1 MDTQKMPQ
9 TEPAIQVADDIFEVR
24 LPLPFAL
31 NIVNCY
37 LLRDADGWTMLDTGL
52 NTVAA
57 QTAWNNAFVELGI
70 TPHEITQIILT
81 HVHPD
86 HYGMAG
92 YFQSLAT
99 PVAVPLVK
107 MSPRE
112 AELARLLWEGEGQQ
126 AKAFDQFLAACGM
139 PADMIQ
145 TVLTSLGSTGEM
157 TYPHPTHIETLN
169 PGDSITI
176 GRRTF
181 QSIHA
186 PGHSDG
192 QLIFYDAADKL
203 LLSGDHVLMKIT
215 PNIGLWPD
223 TEPDPLG
230 RFLASLESLR
240 NLDVRLALPGHK
252 ALITDWRGRL
262 DELLHHHTLRLEH
275 TLAAIQGGA
284 TVFDASLKIFNSL
297 TFTPHEWRFAMV
309 ETLAHLEYLRLRG
322 KVRQESDVEGR
333 WRFNPTG
340 T

>member
-1 MDTQKMPQ
+1 MPQ
-9 TEPAIQVADDIFEVR
+9 AEPAIQVADDIFQVR

-37 LLRDADGWTMLDTGL
+37 LLRDNDGWTMLDTGL
-52 NTVAA
+52 NTAPAQAA
-57 QTAWNNAFVELGI
+57 WDAAFAALGI
-70 TPHEITQIILT
+70 TPCDISQIILT

-92 YFQSLAT
+92 WFQSLAT
-99 PVAVPLVK
+99 SDAIPPVK

-112 AELARLLWEGEGQQ
+112 AELAKLLWEGQGKQ
-126 AKAFDQFLAACGM
+126 AKAFDQYLAACGM
-139 PADMIQ
+139 PAEMIPI
-145 TVLTSLGSTGEM
+145 VVTSLGSTGEM
-157 TYPHPTHIETLN
+157 TYPHPTQIETLN
-169 PGDSITI
+169 PGDSIAI
-176 GRRTF
+176 GKRIF
-181 QSIHA
+181 QMIHA

-192 QLIFYDAADKL
+192 QLIFYDPADKL

-230 RFLASLESLR
+230 RFLASLKSLR
-240 NLDVRLALPGHK
+240 DLEVRLALPGHK
-252 ALITDWRGRL
+252 ALITDWRLRL
-262 DELLHHHTLRLEH
+262 DELLRHHALRLGH

-284 TVFDASLKIFNSL
+284 TVYDASLKVFNSL

-322 KVRQESDVEGR
+322 QVRQETDDDGT
-333 WRFNPTG
+333 WRFIPIAS
-340 T
+340 

>member
-1 MDTQKMPQ
+1 MPQ
-9 TEPAIQVADDIFEVR
+9 TEPAIQVADDIFQVR

-37 LLRDADGWTMLDTGL
+37 LLRDNGGWTMLDTGL
-52 NTVAA
+52 NTAPAQAA
-57 QTAWNNAFVELGI
+57 WDTAFAALGI
-70 TPHEITQIILT
+70 TPRDIAQIILT

-92 YFQSLAT
+92 YFQSLAANGAI
-99 PVAVPLVK
+99 PPVK

-112 AELARLLWEGEGQQ
+112 AELAPLLWEGQGKQ
-126 AKAFDQFLAACGM
+126 AKAFDQYLAACGM
-139 PADMIQ
+139 PAEMIA
-145 TVLTSLGSTGEM
+145 TVLTALGSTGEM
-157 TYPHPTHIETLN
+157 TRPHPAHVETLN
-169 PGDSITI
+169 PGESITI
-176 GRRTF
+176 GKRTF

-192 QLIFYDAADKL
+192 QLIFYDPDDKL

-230 RFLASLESLR
+230 RFLESLESMKSLE
-240 NLDVRLALPGHK
+240 VRLALPGHK
-252 ALITDWRGRL
+252 ALITDWR
-262 DELLHHHTLRLEH
+262 LRLEELIAHHALRLDH

-284 TVFDASLKIFNSL
+284 TVYDASLKVFNSV

-322 KVRQESDVEGR
+322 KVRQETDDSGL
-333 WRFNPTG
+333 WRFYPI
-340 T
+340 